1 MKDKNLIYIKNKK
14 NLFQNE
20 SAISNYQDKIKNGCI
35 IIISGLFEK
44 KKINDLKEYLKNI
57 GQNSLPEYQ
66 PVKVGAPNH
75 HRIVNNDPR
84 SFVKG
89 VFHQF
94 SFYRWNQD
102 LLDVFSIFE
111 KGFWIKNILTGRN
124 KNDFL
129 EIKKN
134 TKENFVAR
142 VSIQFY
148 PSGIGYLNEHSDP
161 VGEHQISAPL
171 VVMSDKGVKKD
182 FITGGSYFYGKDK
195 KKLFIEDIA
204 NIGDLV
210 IYDSSLPHGVE
221 LVDKKNKNNN
231 WSDFKGR
238 WTAVLA
244 TNKIEGNYDIRDSV
258 DLQKKSEKK
267 K

>member
-1 MKDKNLIYIKNKK
+1 MQIKNIFYIKNTKKFLEDKSLIKKYQKEIKNGAVIIIK
-14 NLFQNE
+14 NLF
-20 SAISNYQDKIKNGCI
+20 D
-35 IIISGLFEK
+35 K
-44 KKINDLKEYLKNI
+44 KKINILKKYLIEI
-57 GQNSLPEYQ
+57 GKNSLPEYQ

-89 VFHQF
+89 TFHQF

-102 LLDVFSIFE
+102 LIDVFEIFE
-111 KGFWIKNILTGRN
+111 KGFWIKNILSNRK

-129 EIKKN
+129 QIKPN
-134 TKENFVAR
+134 YNDEFVAR

-148 PSGIGYLNEHSDP
+148 PSGKGYLNEHSDP

-171 VVMSDKGVKKD
+171 VVMSEKGPKKD
-182 FITGGSYFYGKDK
+182 FLTGGSYFYSKDK
-195 KKLFIEDIA
+195 KKLFIEEIA
-204 NIGDLV
+204 QVGDLV

-221 LVDKKNKNNN
+221 IVDKKKIKNN
-231 WSDFKGR
+231 WLDFKGR

-244 TNKIEGNYDIRDSV
+244 TNKIQGSENVRDAI
-258 DLQKKSEKK
+258 DLQNSK
-267 K
+267 